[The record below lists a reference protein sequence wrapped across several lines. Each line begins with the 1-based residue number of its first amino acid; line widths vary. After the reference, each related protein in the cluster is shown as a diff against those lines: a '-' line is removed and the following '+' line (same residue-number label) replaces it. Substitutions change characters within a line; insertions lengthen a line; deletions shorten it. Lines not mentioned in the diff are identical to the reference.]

1 MGVVSPDRV
10 NITVGTLA
18 TSSLR
23 WVQREQTQLL
33 IALLREAEVAG
44 LPPTARSYGPVL
56 LAERWLAGTAV
67 AWPAAWRVESR
78 DDCLSFR
85 VRSVSVRPVDPCGH
99 PEARRVSFMN

>member
-67 AWPAAWRVESR
+67 AWWRLGALETGKIAYPSECVRICPAR
-78 DDCLSFR
+78 
-85 VRSVSVRPVDPCGH
+85 
-99 PEARRVSFMN
+99 